1 MFGVHSPAH
10 NPVLELH
17 VYWQGV
23 GVGWV
28 QVPPWHVQWPID
40 WFPEQV
46 AALPHRVPLP
56 TVVVFTHWLVPVE
69 HDVTWFQHS
78 SALTVQG

>member
-1 MFGVHSPAH
+1 MLGVHSPAH

-17 VYWQGV
+17 VYGQGV

-28 QVPPWHVQWPID
+28 QVPAWQVQWPMD

-46 AALPHRVPLP
+46 AASPHRVPL
-56 TVVVFTHWLVPVE
+56 
-69 HDVTWFQHS
+69 VT
-78 SALTVQG
+78 